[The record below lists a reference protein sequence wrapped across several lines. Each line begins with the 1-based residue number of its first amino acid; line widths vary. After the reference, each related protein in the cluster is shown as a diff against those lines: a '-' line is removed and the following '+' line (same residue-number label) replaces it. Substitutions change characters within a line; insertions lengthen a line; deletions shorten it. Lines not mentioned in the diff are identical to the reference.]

1 MPSTGHTSTQGTP
14 PSASLHDRGLVPIQ
28 DSVITYAI
36 RCHLALALAGLCSQT
51 ALAPLARPEAK
62 DPSWE
67 GLLAPPVA
75 RTGSHLSSIPAV
87 GSLRCAFREWRP
99 AERDSAEPARA
110 PSQLRVFH
118 SRLPHDPNRDRAR
131 RLRRLQPLFLRCQG
145 VDRRAQPRARPDH
158 CSALCP
164 ERVRRLYAAR

>member
-87 GSLRCAFREWRP
+87 GSLRCGVPRMATSRAGFGG
-99 AERDSAEPARA
+99 AGARA
-110 PSQLRVFH
+110 LAAPG
-118 SRLPHDPNRDRAR
+118 LP
-131 RLRRLQPLFLRCQG
+131 L
-145 VDRRAQPRARPDH
+145 
-158 CSALCP
+158 S
-164 ERVRRLYAAR
+164 